1 MIDFGLGHYGKTTTA
16 TNYLPIM
23 TLLQTISG
31 DNRHTL
37 FAVVLRPALS
47 IDRSQSYI
55 APVILGRWSDIYP
68 GANTGVERDA
78 E

>member
-1 MIDFGLGHYGKTTTA
+1 MTDFSLGHYGKTTTA

-55 APVILGRWSDIYP
+55 APVILGQWSDSYP
-68 GANTGVERDA
+68 GATTGLERDS